1 MRTRRPRSLIRQDGY
16 DLAFCH
22 LRFRKALSR
31 YIDKRR
37 DEGTRITQTQ
47 LCQNLAD
54 HLHLS
59 QDSIDNYRKGYNG
72 PANIEVVKD
81 MAGYLEVEWTELMKE
96 VTPMADKKMM
106 QMEEKIEKGAGKEAD
121 RHKKSVSLAEC
132 PATSVEIPASP
143 AESSPAAETDNAAPL
158 TEFEKESA
166 WLAVR
171 DVYKALQV
179 FVSFFEGDYSVV
191 LDLNDTSSDPV
202 IRTYNYCWK
211 VLHRNML
218 DIPDQTYEKLKEL
231 IKELGYWVYG
241 LPVEPF
247 DEGIVAVD
255 PELRMDY
262 FAKLFVLDLS
272 DEMEVE
278 KSEWAERVTAWLV
291 DDFYDETRKILKNF
305 IPREPEA
312 GMGCPQRNPKIDE

>member
-121 RHKKSVSLAEC
+121 RRKKSVTLAEC

-166 WLAVR
+166 WLA
-171 DVYKALQV
+171 
-179 FVSFFEGDYSVV
+179 DYSVV

-262 FAKLFVLDLS
+262 FANLFVLDLS

-312 GMGCPQRNPKIDE
+312 GIGRPQRNPKTEE

>member
-47 LCQNLAD
+47 LCQNIAD
-54 HLHLS
+54 HLYLS

-72 PANIEVVKD
+72 PA
-81 MAGYLEVEWTELMKE
+81 TE
-96 VTPMADKKMM
+96 TN
-106 QMEEKIEKGAGKEAD
+106 
-121 RHKKSVSLAEC
+121 
-132 PATSVEIPASP
+132 
-143 AESSPAAETDNAAPL
+143 NAAPL
-158 TEFEKESA
+158 TEYEKASA

-179 FVSFFEGDYSVV
+179 FVSFFEGDYSIV

-211 VLHRNML
+211 VLHRNSL
-218 DIPDQTYEKLKEL
+218 DIPDQTYEKLEEL
-231 IKELGYWVYG
+231 IKELGYWIYG
-241 LPVEPF
+241 VPEEPI
-247 DEGIVAVD
+247 DDGIVAI
-255 PELRMDY
+255 EKGIRMDY
-262 FAKLFVLDLS
+262 FANLFALDLS
-272 DEMEVE
+272 DEMEIE
-278 KSEWAERVTAWLV
+278 ESEWAERVTSWLV
-291 DDFYDETRKILKNF
+291 DDFYDVIRRILRNY
-305 IPREPEA
+305 IPREPA
-312 GMGCPQRNPKIDE
+312 VGMGCPQKNPCQTGV

>member
-1 MRTRRPRSLIRQDGY
+1 MRTRRPRSLIRQDGH

-22 LRFRKALSR
+22 LKFRKALSAYVNR
-31 YIDKRR
+31 RR
-37 DEGTRITQTQ
+37 DEGVRITQTQ

-72 PANIEVVKD
+72 PASIEVVQS
-81 MAGYLEVEWTELMKE
+81 MADYLEVEWTELMKE
-96 VTPMADKKMM
+96 AAPMADKKI
-106 QMEEKIEKGAGKEAD
+106 QK
-121 RHKKSVSLAEC
+121 
-132 PATSVEIPASP
+132 PATSTSGKSMTSGVVCPQMGNSTTSGAIFPTP
-143 AESSPAAETDNAAPL
+143 GESTTEGETNTTAPL
-158 TEFEKESA
+158 TEYEKASA

-218 DIPDQTYEKLKEL
+218 DIPDQTYENLKQL
-231 IKELGYWVYG
+231 IKELGYWIYG
-241 LPVEPF
+241 LPEDPI
-247 DEGIVAVD
+247 DNGIVAV
-255 PELRMDY
+255 EKGIRMDY
-262 FAKLFVLDLS
+262 FSNLFALDLS

-278 KSEWAERVTAWLV
+278 ESEWAETVTTWVV
-291 DDFYDETRKILKNF
+291 DDFYDEIRKILKNF
-305 IPREPEA
+305 IPREPAA
-312 GMGCPQRNPKIDE
+312 GMGCPQRNPKTEE